1 MSANVKNISVNLT
14 YYNTKLVLNLL
25 TQEDIRLERICKTSA
40 DEDEVADAA
49 NDLAALR
56 LFLERL
62 KGVAVEEYGKSVMNF
77 SKRPI

>member
-1 MSANVKNISVNLT
+1 MPDVKNINYELT
-14 YYNTKLVLNLL
+14 CYDTKVMLELL
-25 TQEDIRLERICKTSA
+25 TKESSRLEAICKTA
-40 DEDEVADAA
+40 TDEDEIADAA